1 VANQLVFNDLPLMF
15 YPYTQHNDRG
25 QTLEQAWT
33 RTYPLEDDS
42 AGSILDRKFRDL
54 AVGEWEG
61 WRPSLVFTPMLVE
74 DGRRILISN
83 VNLDYAPRN
92 IGHVLLPANTRAL
105 SKNSRL
111 SRDDLKEGFDIF
123 SLSAVE
129 FYRIFPE
136 AWDFKVSTAIR
147 MSAAFPLIT
156 PAVSLPTIPPR
167 RVVDAGYYDNYG
179 VNLASLWL
187 FQNHEWLMDHTSGV
201 VLIQVRDFQAERA
214 RRELGSDPDPAGPEG
229 LVKRFFRTSHLTSW
243 LLDRL
248 NIVDR
253 NAGRGSQWLTSPI
266 EGATSARYSINSFR
280 NDEQIEALS
289 NLIHFLKPDRPVR
302 PGFYTT
308 VVFEC
313 PKEASL
319 SWAVTPQE
327 ADDIRNGF
335 SPDQIEPGF
344 SEGARKNADRL
355 NLLETWWKN

>member
-1 VANQLVFNDLPLMF
+1 MEF
-15 YPYTQHNDRG
+15 
-25 QTLEQAWT
+25 
-33 RTYPLEDDS
+33 
-42 AGSILDRKFRDL
+42 FR
-54 AVGEWEG
+54 V
-61 WRPSLVFTPMLVE
+61 
-74 DGRRILISN
+74 
-83 VNLDYAPRN
+83 
-92 IGHVLLPANTRAL
+92 
-105 SKNSRL
+105 
-111 SRDDLKEGFDIF
+111 
-123 SLSAVE
+123 
-129 FYRIFPE
+129 FPE

-214 RRELGSDPDPAGPEG
+214 RRELSPEPETPGPDG
-229 LVKRFFRTSHLTSW
+229 LIKRFFRASHLTSW
-243 LLDRL
+243 LQDQFEKA
-248 NIVDR
+248 DR

-266 EGATSARYSINSFR
+266 EGASAARYSINSFR

-302 PGFYTT
+302 AGFYTT

-319 SWAVTPQE
+319 SWAVTDRE
-327 ADDIRNGF
+327 ATDILDGF
-335 SPDQIEPGF
+335 SPDKIEPGF
-344 SEGARKNADRL
+344 SEGAKKNADRL
-355 NLLETWWKN
+355 NQLENWWKN